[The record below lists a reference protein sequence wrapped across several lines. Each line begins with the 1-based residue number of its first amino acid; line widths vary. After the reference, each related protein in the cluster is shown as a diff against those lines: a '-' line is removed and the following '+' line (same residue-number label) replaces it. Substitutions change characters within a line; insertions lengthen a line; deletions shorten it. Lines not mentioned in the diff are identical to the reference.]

1 MDEHEDDSGIAEA
14 GLGEEGEGVGV
25 GEELVAEGPI
35 HGGGGGQGE
44 GEDVE
49 SGEQVDVLEL
59 LGLPHCVHNF
69 PAISFSRPHVSFSFS
84 ETTNRTAVF
93 RYRYFLS
100 TPLDNYTIQCRQNST
115 LTGVGLFYPHIPLLR
130 KGLGTGFSYSFFTR

>member
-84 ETTNRTAVF
+84 ETDKSDGRIS
-93 RYRYFLS
+93 LS
-100 TPLDNYTIQCRQNST
+100 
-115 LTGVGLFYPHIPLLR
+115 LF
-130 KGLGTGFSYSFFTR
+130 SFNPSR